1 MWKRVYPAGRALLF
15 PSAQSSFSTS
25 LGSGLISYW
34 DLSEDTAAVRA
45 DSVTSTAN
53 DLTAFN
59 NVSRGGGVG
68 SYACNFVI
76 ASTQKLTVTDS
87 SSIQTGDIDFSW
99 AGWVHLDA
107 IAANQYVLCKRV
119 SQVGSNDWEYFVN
132 YNQSTGKFNFS
143 VANGSTSGT
152 VASTESP
159 SAGVWYFVACVH
171 DSVNNLLKISVNGG
185 TYATTSYSSGGQVL
199 SGTNLLFGVA
209 VTNLYLGGALQNWG
223 FWKNWCLTAGEV
235 TTMYNSGK
243 GVNYSALSG
252 VTAPTRW
259 WQMSEAS
266 GNNRVD
272 SVASDAAVP
281 TNTPT
286 RRSGVVSVNGTNLS
300 ARFILGSSQYLLR
313 SANTSTNI
321 DGITG
326 NFTIAG
332 FACLD
337 ILAASQYTLWGK
349 GATSDAI
356 AGWWLN
362 VSSSNRLQC
371 TFGNGTSRITV
382 TPTNTVTAGTW
393 FHFAVTFDRSGN
405 EKVFFNGAAGTG
417 TPTGS
422 IAALTGSIGTTNMTF
437 GGLTYSTFSTGQ
449 MAFCG
454 VWNRVLS
461 DSEISTHYNSGSGLR
476 YNQL

>member
-1 MWKRVYPAGRALLF
+1 MAYFNAG
-15 PSAQSSFSTS
+15 QTYQTS
-25 LGSGLISYW
+25 LGDGLISYW
-34 DLSEDTAAVRA
+34 DLFEDTGSIRL
-45 DSVTSTAN
+45 DSVTATAN

-59 NVSRGGGVG
+59 GTSRGGGVG

-223 FWKNWCLTAGEV
+223 FWKNWCLTSGEV
-235 TTMYNSGK
+235 TSMYNSGK

-286 RRSGVVSVNGTNLS
+286 RRSGVVSVNGINLS
-300 ARFILGSSQYLLR
+300 SRHILGSSQYLLR
-313 SANTSTNI
+313 SANSTTGLDNI
-321 DGITG
+321 TTD
-326 NFTIAG
+326 FTVAG
-332 FACLD
+332 FSCLD
-337 ILAASQYTLWGK
+337 ILVASQYTILGK
-349 GATSDAI
+349 GATSDAVR
-356 AGWWLN
+356 GFWFN
-362 VSSSNRLQC
+362 VSSANRPQC
-371 TFGNGTSRITV
+371 TFGNGTSRVTA
-382 TPTNTVTAGTW
+382 TPTNTLTAGTW
-393 FHFAVTFDRSGN
+393 FQWAITFSRSGN
-405 EKVFFNGAAGTG
+405 MKLFINGAAGTG
-417 TPTGS
+417 TPTADIS
-422 IAALTGSIGTTNMTF
+422 ALTGSIGAANLTI
-437 GGLTYSTFSTGQ
+437 GGLTSSTFMTGQ
-449 MAFCG
+449 NAFCG
-454 VWNRVLS
+454 AWSRVLS
-461 DSEISTHYNSGSGLR
+461 DSEISTHYNSGNGLR